1 MTTCFLQVGSRG
13 VEQLAQKPKDCV
25 WKPGGDPRIRAS
37 SSSPGPPAPHTRIE
51 LSLTTWTLPCNMGE
65 NPKIQKNCRTE
76 QPRGIGEI
84 CISRRKEGITF
95 LGKQNRIITAL

>member
-51 LSLTTWTLPCNMGE
+51 LTLSPPGPFHVTWGKILKYKRTAVQSSLG
-65 NPKIQKNCRTE
+65 
-76 QPRGIGEI
+76 G
-84 CISRRKEGITF
+84 
-95 LGKQNRIITAL
+95 